1 MPRHQPVS
9 ASRAQSNKIR
19 RSFDPS
25 TDSKNSCNPAGL
37 RSKRDALPTPQSSI
51 DRPESSHVEKVDAL
65 RSKCDALPTLQSPI
79 DRPESSHVE
88 EVDALHAL
96 ESDDYLKVR
105 AALDKIDPKA
115 LLDQIDKPERPKWQ
129 TVILDDWV
137 SVNIPRD
144 IFKEWDARRREW
156 DHVYFEYDPSTE
168 AMLIKCMPSHMHDNV
183 QTNFILQ
190 AGGAMLKLSQAAQ
203 MAVKAGSTNS
213 RFPPMILIA

>member
-9 ASRAQSNKIR
+9 VSRAQ
-19 RSFDPS
+19 
-25 TDSKNSCNPAGL
+25 SKNSCNPAGL

-51 DRPESSHVEKVDAL
+51 ELPESSHVEKVDAL
-65 RSKCDALPTLQSPI
+65 RSKRDALPTLQSPI
-79 DRPESSHVE
+79 DRPEPSYVE
-88 EVDALHAL
+88 EVDALHAI

-129 TVILDDWV
+129 TIILDEWV
-137 SVNIPRD
+137 SLHIPRD

-168 AMLIKCMPSHMHDNV
+168 TMLIKCMPSTMHDAV
-183 QTNFILQ
+183 QMNFAFQ
-190 AGGAMLKLSQAAQ
+190 AGGAISKLSRAAR
-203 MAVKAGSTNS
+203 MAVRVGSTDS
-213 RFPPMILIA
+213 RFSP